1 MNMGYH
7 PNFRMYV
14 LSCFKSV
21 IAIVAILLSLNLPA
35 QTKIYLTTMSEF
47 NKQTAN
53 WHIAGSVYADLN
65 KIHHIS

>member
-21 IAIVAILLSLNLPA
+21 IAILAILISLNLPA
-35 QTKIYLTTMSEF
+35 QTKLDLTTMNEF
-47 NKQTAN
+47 NKPTA
-53 WHIAGSVYADLN
+53 IGILQEAYLLT
-65 KIHHIS
+65 